1 MHSRGDRLAAH
12 TTVPKTEGGPLLL
25 GLGGTTRAGSTSE
38 RVLRAALSA
47 AEARGART
55 ECIAGPDL
63 ALPLYAPENPERA
76 LAATRLIDA
85 VRRADGIVI
94 ASPGYHGSISGMIK
108 NALDYVEDTARDS
121 SPYFD
126 GKAVG
131 CIACA
136 YGWQATGSTLN
147 ALRSIV
153 HALRGWPTP
162 LGVAVNSSIPLFGAA
177 GECLNADLARNL
189 EIMADQLVQFNRKP
203 NAARRAALIS
213 QEATQ

>member
-1 MHSRGDRLAAH
+1 MPPDRTPPTSRRENL
-12 TTVPKTEGGPLLL
+12 PQ
-25 GLGGTTRAGSTSE
+25 RA
-38 RVLRAALSA
+38 
-47 AEARGART
+47 
-55 ECIAGPDL
+55 
-63 ALPLYAPENPERA
+63 
-76 LAATRLIDA
+76 
-85 VRRADGIVI
+85 
-94 ASPGYHGSISGMIK
+94 
-108 NALDYVEDTARDS
+108 EDEH

-162 LGVAVNSSIPLFGAA
+162 LGVAVNSSIPLFGAV
-177 GECLNADLARNL
+177 GECLNADPARNL